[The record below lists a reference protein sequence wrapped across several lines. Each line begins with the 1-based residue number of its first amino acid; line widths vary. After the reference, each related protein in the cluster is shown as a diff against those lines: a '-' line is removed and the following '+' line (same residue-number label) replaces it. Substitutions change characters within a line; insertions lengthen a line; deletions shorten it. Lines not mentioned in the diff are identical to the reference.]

1 MRPAKGRQSR
11 GKTGLFQEGQ
21 ILIRFTD
28 KKLDRNEP
36 CWCGS
41 GKKYKN
47 CHMDIDEKIHEFEM
61 QGAEVPDRSLIKTPA
76 QIQGIRESAKI
87 NIAVLDEIAEK
98 IHEGM
103 TTQEID
109 DIVYN
114 TTVKMGGIPADL
126 HYEGYPKSV
135 CTSIN
140 EQVCHG
146 IPSDKVVLREGD
158 IVNVDCSTILN
169 GFFSDSSRMFCIGEV
184 DDEKKKLVRVTNE
197 CVDIGIRM
205 VKPWTF
211 LGDMGNAVHQ
221 HALENGFS
229 VVKEIGGHGCGLEF
243 HEDPYVSYVSKPGTE
258 MLMVPGLC
266 FTIEPMVNA
275 GTDEIYQDDS
285 DGWGIYTRDGRPSA
299 QREVQVVVTEDGCE
313 VLTY

>member
-1 MRPAKGRQSR
+1 MRHCRASRETVYLSRMRPAKGRQSR

-47 CHMDIDEKIHEFEM
+47 CHMDFDEKIHEFEM

-158 IVNVDCSTILN
+158 IVKEEARPGHQRVR
-169 GFFSDSSRMFCIGEV
+169 GHRHPHGEA
-184 DDEKKKLVRVTNE
+184 
-197 CVDIGIRM
+197 VDIPRRHGQCGASARPGEWIQRGEGDRRTRLRSGI
-205 VKPWTF
+205 P
-211 LGDMGNAVHQ
+211 
-221 HALENGFS
+221 
-229 VVKEIGGHGCGLEF
+229 
-243 HEDPYVSYVSKPGTE
+243 
-258 MLMVPGLC
+258 
-266 FTIEPMVNA
+266 
-275 GTDEIYQDDS
+275 
-285 DGWGIYTRDGRPSA
+285 
-299 QREVQVVVTEDGCE
+299 
-313 VLTY
+313 